1 MALSNSN
8 LARQVALLTLLL
20 NRRDALTRDELQ
32 AMLPAF
38 YPPEK
43 AGEALKKMF
52 DRDIEA
58 LQAQGFAVVTRS
70 RGTKEGYLLLPE
82 DPSLL
87 VATDF
92 ALSAAEAKALA
103 QALQDPG
110 LSAQMPALARLAL
123 SRLLAFH
130 APLDAPEA
138 LSAEDKKETALI
150 TRLVEYANRGQ
161 AVEIDFPSS
170 STGLV
175 EHRVVSPHGIDFYR
189 GKAYLAALCH
199 RDCFPKVFTVAKIKA
214 LRLSHADYK
223 EAPEGTNW
231 DQWFSQNR
239 ERYFTQRQAKV
250 CFAASEAWR
259 AQQEHAWAITDTQPD
274 GSVIAEFP
282 VLSADSFYAF
292 MLQFGAGV
300 RILAPQELRQ
310 GFCAFLGGR

>member
-1 MALSNSN
+1 
-8 LARQVALLTLLL
+8 VALLTLLL
-20 NRRDALTRDELQ
+20 NRRDALTREELQ
-32 AMLPAF
+32 GMLPAF
-38 YPPEK
+38 YPAEK
-43 AGEALKKMF
+43 AAEALKKMF
-52 DRDIEA
+52 DRDIES

-70 RGTKEGYLLLPE
+70 RGSREGYLLLPE

-87 VATDF
+87 VGTGF

-110 LSAQMPALARLAL
+110 LSAQLPALARLAL

-130 APLDAPEA
+130 GPLDAPEA
-138 LSAEDKKETALI
+138 LSVDDKKETALI

-170 STGLV
+170 AGLV

-189 GKAYLAALCH
+189 GRAYLAALCH

-231 DQWFSQNR
+231 DQWFPQNR

-250 CFAASEAWR
+250 CFASSEAWR
-259 AQQEHAWAITDTQPD
+259 VRQEHGWAITDTQAD

-282 VLSADSFYAF
+282 VLSVDSFYGF

-300 RILAPQELRQ
+300 RILEPQELRQ
-310 GFCAFLGGR
+310 GFHAFLGGA